1 MDLDVTIREMRGLDQ
16 DVWLGMYRKLWPKF
30 SDEALLA
37 EIGRINKS
45 SKRSAFLAEAEGR
58 AVGFAEYGLRD
69 YANGCNS
76 QPVPFLEGVW
86 VDDAYRGQGIAR
98 ALIEFL
104 LIRAKRA
111 GFVEFGSD
119 VELSNYSSQ
128 LMHERLGFE
137 QTEKV
142 IYYRKVL
149 EP

>member
-1 MDLDVTIREMRGLDQ
+1 VTIREMRNSDQAIWLD
-16 DVWLGMYRKLWPKF
+16 MYHKFWPKF

-37 EIGRINKS
+37 EIGRINRS
-45 SKRSAFLAEAEGR
+45 SKRSAFVAEVDGV
-58 AVGFAEYGLRD
+58 AVGFAEYALRD

-86 VDDAYRGQGIAR
+86 VDAQYRAQGIAR
-98 ALIEFL
+98 ALIEY
-104 LIRAKRA
+104 LIKRAEMA

-119 VELSNYSSQ
+119 VELTNYSSQ
-128 LMHERLGFE
+128 LLHEKLGFE

-149 EP
+149 RK